1 MIEDEVEIEIK
12 VEIEVEI
19 VEEIECRLSN
29 KKFIYLVERKL

>member
-19 VEEIECRLSN
+19 VEEIECSLSN